1 MKLGTQ
7 HNTSRGFTIVEL
19 LIVIVVIGILAVITI
34 VAFNGVQNRASDA
47 AVQSDLAA
55 VGKKMAA
62 FNVDNFRYPN
72 NVTELT
78 SLELRTSKSA
88 YATNRMLNFS
98 YCTNADK
105 TGYAIGGISKS
116 GKQFYVSS
124 TSGVKEYAATLLN
137 DGNRED
143 IGTSCSDLL
152 PGGTRLQ
159 GGYYTPDTP
168 PWRSWTGA

>member
-1 MKLGTQ
+1 MTLSGAHKRT
-7 HNTSRGFTIVEL
+7 NGFTIVEL
-19 LIVIVVIGILAVITI
+19 LIVIVVIGILAAITI
-34 VAFNGVQNRASDA
+34 VAFNGVQNRANDA

-62 FNVDNFRYPN
+62 FNVDNFRYPMN
-72 NVTELT
+72 APELAT
-78 SLELRTSKSA
+78 LELRTSKSA

-98 YCTNADK
+98 YCTNADR
-105 TGYAIGGISKS
+105 TTYAIGGISKS

-124 TSGVKEYAATLLN
+124 SSGVKEYAATLLN

-143 IGTSCSDLL
+143 IGTSCTDLL

-159 GGYYTPDTP
+159 GGYYSPDFP
-168 PWRSWTGA
+168 PWRSWTGV